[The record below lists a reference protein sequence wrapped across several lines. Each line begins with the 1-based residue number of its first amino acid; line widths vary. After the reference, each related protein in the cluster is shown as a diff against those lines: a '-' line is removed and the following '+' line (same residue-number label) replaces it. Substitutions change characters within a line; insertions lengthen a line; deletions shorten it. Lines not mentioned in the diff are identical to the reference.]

1 MTGGYVNTPKHTTKS
16 EVKILNLDNGVN
28 TGKRGRPKKN
38 K

>member
-1 MTGGYVNTPKHTTKS
+1 MTGGYANTPKQTTEN